1 MRTIFLSLVAAL
13 ALTSCVGID
22 SKMVVRADG
31 SGTIDLTYRISQ
43 MIADLGKTG
52 TEQVPLPLPVTRE
65 DFERGLAG
73 AAGVQ
78 LRGFARTQ
86 NEKDIIIKA
95 QISFDR
101 VESLAQVAAFR
112 AEAPSLVTSEGR
124 HTLSQ
129 LIVKGT
135 RQEMSPDSLQMMD
148 TFFQGYAI
156 SVSVEAPAAIQST
169 TLGTVSPDKRTLTY
183 NASVKDLATAKNDVV
198 LSLTW

>member
-73 AAGVQ
+73 VPGVQ

-148 TFFQGYAI
+148 TLFQGYAI